1 MSNSNSLFERIFIWN
16 SSLKLFISLRKFD
29 WLKLSTFS
37 NSDSFSEWLFSSVPF
52 SKWSLVEF
60 DWVERLWVS
69 VLNSNSFSYW
79 FITKAFCERS
89 SFGLNFWNQSIIF
102 VFKSLIAQ
110 FQTVKLEF
118 FAFEFFFQFVWSGLN
133 FCLLRSAQEKS

>member
-69 VLNSNSFSYW
+69 VL
-79 FITKAFCERS
+79 
-89 SFGLNFWNQSIIF
+89 
-102 VFKSLIAQ
+102 
-110 FQTVKLEF
+110 
-118 FAFEFFFQFVWSGLN
+118 
-133 FCLLRSAQEKS
+133 